1 MITGEERGMTRKKQR
16 IINLITWC
24 SMGALL
30 IFTVYGIRTGIFTDR
45 SRMEALVSRSGI
57 CGPLLFVL
65 IQIIQ
70 VVIPI
75 IPGGITCAVGVVLF
89 GAWQGL
95 LYNYVGIVIGSF
107 INFYLA
113 RRYGKC
119 FVQSLVK
126 EETYEK
132 YAGWLERGKKFDR
145 FFALAIFFPCAPD
158 DFLCMLAGLTRMS
171 WKKFT
176 TIILLGKPASIA
188 IYSLALVYTGT
199 WLGGVLT

>member
-1 MITGEERGMTRKKQR
+1 MTRKKQR

-132 YAGWLERGKKFDR
+132 YADWLERGKKFDR

>member
-1 MITGEERGMTRKKQR
+1 MPQKKQQ

-30 IFTVYGIRTGIFTDR
+30 IFTIYGIKEGLFTDR
-45 SRMEALVSRSGI
+45 SQMEALVAKSGI
-57 CGPLLFVL
+57 YGPLVFVL
-65 IQIIQ
+65 IQMVQ

-89 GAWQGL
+89 GAWEGL
-95 LYNYVGIVIGSF
+95 LYNYIGIVIGSF

-119 FVQSLVK
+119 FVQAFVK

-132 YAGWLERGKKFDR
+132 YACWLEKGKKFDR

-171 WKKFT
+171 WKKFC

-188 IYSLALVYTGT
+188 VYSLALVYAGT
-199 WLGGVLT
+199 WMGGLLA

>member
-1 MITGEERGMTRKKQR
+1 MTAGEERSMTQRKQY

-30 IFTVYGIRTGIFTDR
+30 IFTIYGIKTGIFTDR
-45 SRMEALVSRSGI
+45 SQMEALVSRCGI
-57 CGPLLFVL
+57 YGPLLFVL

-89 GAWQGL
+89 GAWEGL
-95 LYNYVGIVIGSF
+95 LCNYIGIVIGSF

-132 YAGWLERGKKFDR
+132 YAGWLER
-145 FFALAIFFPCAPD
+145 
-158 DFLCMLAGLTRMS
+158 
-171 WKKFT
+171 
-176 TIILLGKPASIA
+176 
-188 IYSLALVYTGT
+188 
-199 WLGGVLT
+199 

>member
-1 MITGEERGMTRKKQR
+1 MTTGEERGMTRKKQR

-24 SMGALL
+24 SIGALL
-30 IFTVYGIRTGIFTDR
+30 IFTIYGIRTGILTDR
-45 SRMEALVSRSGI
+45 SQMEALVSRSGI
-57 CGPLLFVL
+57 YGPLLFVL

-75 IPGGITCAVGVVLF
+75 VPGGITCAVGVVMF
-89 GAWQGL
+89 GAWEGL
-95 LYNYVGIVIGSF
+95 LYNYIGIVIGSF

-126 EETYEK
+126 KETYEK
-132 YAGWLERGKKFDR
+132 YAGWLEKGKKFDK

-171 WKKFT
+171 WKKFG

-188 IYSLALVYTGT
+188 IYSLALIYTGT
-199 WLGGVLT
+199 WLGGVLV

>member
-1 MITGEERGMTRKKQR
+1 MTPRKQQ

-30 IFTVYGIRTGIFTDR
+30 IFTIYGIRTGIFTDR
-45 SRMEALVSRSGI
+45 GQMEALVSKSGI
-57 CGPLLFVL
+57 YGPLLFVL

-89 GAWQGL
+89 GAWEGL
-95 LYNYVGIVIGSF
+95 LYNYIGIVIGSC

-126 EETYEK
+126 EETYER
-132 YAGWLERGKKFDR
+132 YASWLERGKKFDR

-171 WKKFT
+171 WKKFC

-188 IYSLALVYTGT
+188 IYSLALVYAGT
-199 WLGGVLT
+199 WLGGVLA